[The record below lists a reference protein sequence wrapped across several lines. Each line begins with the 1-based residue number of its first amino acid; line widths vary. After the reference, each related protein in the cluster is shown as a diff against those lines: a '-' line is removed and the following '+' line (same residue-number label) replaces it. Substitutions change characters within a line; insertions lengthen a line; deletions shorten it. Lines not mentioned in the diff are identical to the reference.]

1 MYNSS
6 QLALGA
12 LPFRLTTTQVAQ
24 FLARHPIIATQVAET
39 EAVMKFGLYDYDY
52 NPALQWK
59 LPGVI
64 PPWGTQVQDSVFGIV
79 TVFPARSGDWYY
91 TGSSPELHTDNPPYV
106 SPKGPCPDG
115 YVDVAGLCIPK
126 PPSLNSIAMYALV
139 GFVAYA
145 VITRGGK

>member
-1 MYNSS
+1 MSK

-12 LPFRLTTTQVAQ
+12 LPIRLTTSQIAS
-24 FLARHPIIATQVAET
+24 FLARHPIISSQVAET

-64 PPWGTQVQDSVFGIV
+64 PPWGTQVQDSVFGLV
-79 TVFPARSGDWYY
+79 TVFPARDGTWYY
-91 TGSSPELHTDNPPYV
+91 TGNSPELNTDKPPYV

-126 PPSLNSIAMYALV
+126 PPSMNSLLMAGVVIAIAYLALNRRSN
-139 GFVAYA
+139 
-145 VITRGGK
+145 